1 MIKGEK
7 MVIIGG
13 AAVLLIIIFTM
24 IQGSAN
30 GEEIFTK
37 QGCINCHSFKGKGGE
52 TCPDL
57 TGVTRRRSRSW
68 IRDQI
73 QNPKQHNPNSTM
85 PSFDYLSRSEINAI
99 IRYLKT

>member
-13 AAVLLIIIFTM
+13 AAVLLIIIFTI
-24 IQGSAN
+24 IQGFAN
-30 GEEIFTK
+30 GEEIFK
-37 QGCINCHSFKGKGGE
+37 RQGCINCHSFKGEGGE

-57 TGVTRRRSRSW
+57 TAVTQRRTHSW

-73 QNPKQHNPNSTM
+73 RNPKQHNPNSMM
-85 PSFDYLSRSEINAI
+85 PSFDYLSRGEINAI

>member
-1 MIKGEK
+1 MIT
-7 MVIIGG
+7 IGG

-24 IQGSAN
+24 IQGSEN
-30 GEEIFTK
+30 GGEIFKK

-57 TGVTRRRSRSW
+57 THVTQRRSDSW

-85 PSFDYLSRSEINAI
+85 PSFDYLSRGEITAI